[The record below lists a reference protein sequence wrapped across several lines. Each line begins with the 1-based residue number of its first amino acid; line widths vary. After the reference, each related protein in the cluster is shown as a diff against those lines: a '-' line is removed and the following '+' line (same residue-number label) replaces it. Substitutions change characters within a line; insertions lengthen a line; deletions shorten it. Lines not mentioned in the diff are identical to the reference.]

1 MAKEIGSNSTVEVDD
16 NSGFTSATAIG
27 CVTSI
32 TFDRTLNP
40 VDSTDNDSGG
50 DKEYLPGDRDS
61 TFGLTVRYDPANSG
75 QSELLTAYNASS
87 QTVYLR
93 YRPTVGTG
101 KPQWTCN
108 ALITNI
114 SVPSDHETTIDMTV
128 DFQVT
133 AGWTQSNQT

>member
-1 MAKEIGSNSTVEVDD
+1 MAKAIGSNSTIEVDD
-16 NSGFTSATAIG
+16 NSGMASATAVG
-27 CVTSI
+27 CVTSLS
-32 TFDRTLNP
+32 FDRTLNP

-61 TFGLTVRYDPANSG
+61 TFGITCRYDPSDAG
-75 QSELLTAYNASS
+75 QLELLTAYNSS
-87 QTVYLR
+87 AQNVYLR
-93 YRPTVGTG
+93 YRPTVGAG
-101 KPQWTCN
+101 LLQWVAN

-133 AGWTQSNQT
+133 GGWTQTTQ